1 MKVFAVVYDDRT
13 IGGLESEIVSIH
25 KTREGAIKA
34 MAEKKAENLDDW
46 EITDTDY
53 MKDGYEI
60 HENQKSYFLILDIY
74 DVSRTEVCIEEHEL
88 LEDE

>member
-25 KTREGAIKA
+25 KTREGAVKA
-34 MAEKKAENLDDW
+34 MAKKKAEILEDW
-46 EITDTDY
+46 DITDTTN

-60 HENQKSYFLILDIY
+60 HENKESYFLIFDSY
-74 DVSRTEVCIEEHEL
+74 DVSRTEVSIDEQEL
-88 LEDE
+88 MED

>member
-25 KTREGAIKA
+25 KTREGAVKA
-34 MAEKKAENLDDW
+34 MAKKKTEILEDW
-46 EITDTDY
+46 DITDTAN

-60 HENQKSYFLILDIY
+60 QENKESYFLIFDNYDI
-74 DVSRTEVCIEEHEL
+74 SRTEVSIEEQDL
-88 LEDE
+88 MED